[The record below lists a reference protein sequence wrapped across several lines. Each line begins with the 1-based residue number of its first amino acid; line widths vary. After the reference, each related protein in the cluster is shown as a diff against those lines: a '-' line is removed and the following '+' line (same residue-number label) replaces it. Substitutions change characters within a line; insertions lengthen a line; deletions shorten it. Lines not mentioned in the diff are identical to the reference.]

1 MKKYKSKKQ
10 YDIKRLFCLN
20 DEIDDKLDVLAGASY
35 TNKSQVLR
43 SLINDGYNNLNEQQ
57 IQSTQGMNRVFA
69 TR

>member
-1 MKKYKSKKQ
+1 MKKYKSKQ
-10 YDIKRLFCLN
+10 YNVKRLLCLN